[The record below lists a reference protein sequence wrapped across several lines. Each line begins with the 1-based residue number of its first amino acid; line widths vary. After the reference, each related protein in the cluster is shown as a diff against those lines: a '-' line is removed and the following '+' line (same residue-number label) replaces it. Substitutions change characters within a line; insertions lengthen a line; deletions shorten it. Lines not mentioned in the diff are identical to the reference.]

1 MRTYGRGGMRFND
14 PTDAL
19 SMLKRRY
26 DNGGQV
32 NGDPMLNRPGGPEAA
47 MGQESVMEYMSPEL
61 REVVDGYVRRSG
73 RDQDEFLN
81 QIESSIGTLALED
94 YLGPE
99 FAEFT
104 RSGGGQLSPELQRER
119 IGRLIYGLS
128 TSSDPR
134 QKQMVD
140 TLISNLRFRKSQQ

>member
-19 SMLKRRY
+19 SMLKKRY

-32 NGDPMLNRPGGPEAA
+32 NGDPMPNRPGGPEAA

-73 RDQDEFLN
+73 RGQDEFLN
-81 QIESSIGTLALED
+81 QIESSIGTLALRD

-104 RSGGGQLSPELQRER
+104 RGGGGQLSPELQQER

>member
-1 MRTYGRGGMRFND
+1 MRTYGKGGMRFND

-19 SMLKRRY
+19 SMLKKRY

-32 NGDPMLNRPGGPEAA
+32 NEALNRPAGPEAA
-47 MGQESVMEYMSPEL
+47 LGQESVMEYMSPEL
-61 REVVDGYVRRSG
+61 REVVDGFAKRHPY
-73 RDQDEFLN
+73 DQAEFLER
-81 QIESSIGTLALED
+81 IESSIGSLALED

-99 FAEFT
+99 FAQFT
-104 RSGGGQLSPELQRER
+104 RGGAGQLSPELQRER
-119 IGRLIYGLS
+119 MGRLIYGLS

-134 QKQMVD
+134 QKQMID